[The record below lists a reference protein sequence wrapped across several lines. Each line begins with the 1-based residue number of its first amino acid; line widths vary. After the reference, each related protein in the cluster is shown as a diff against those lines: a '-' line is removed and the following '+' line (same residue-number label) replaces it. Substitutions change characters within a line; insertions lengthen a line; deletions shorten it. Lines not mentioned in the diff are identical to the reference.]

1 MKAKKR
7 KTLDY
12 SQMHK
17 DRKELQRLMEEMGGC
32 VVMVAGKKDAE
43 ALQRYVGGVIEV
55 SGRTDYACE
64 KAAREG
70 ASEVAVLT
78 DLDERGNAL
87 ANELSEKLRSCGIK
101 PNTFLRRK
109 IARLLGISQMEN
121 FERRYKE
128 RLGETKL

>member
-12 SQMHK
+12 SQMHR
-17 DRKELQRLMEEMGGC
+17 DRKELQRLLEELGSC
-32 VVMVAGKKDAE
+32 VVMVEGKKDAE
-43 ALQRYVGGVIEV
+43 ALQRYAGGVIEV
-55 SGRTDYACE
+55 SGRTRYACE

-70 ASEVAVLT
+70 ATEVAVLT
-78 DLDERGNAL
+78 DLDDRGNEL
-87 ANELSEKLRSCGIK
+87 ANELNGELRSCGVK

-109 IARLLGISQMEN
+109 IAKILGISQMEN

>member
-12 SQMHK
+12 SQMQR
-17 DRKELQRLMEEMGGC
+17 DRKELQRLLEELGGC
-32 VVMVAGKKDAE
+32 VVMVEGKKDAE
-43 ALQRYVGGVIEV
+43 ALQRYAEGVIEV
-55 SGRTDYACE
+55 SGRTRYACE

-70 ASEVAVLT
+70 ATEVAVLT
-78 DLDERGNAL
+78 DLDERGNEL
-87 ANELSEKLRSCGIK
+87 ANELCGELRSCGVK

-109 IARLLGISQMEN
+109 IARVLGISQMEN
-121 FERRYKE
+121 FERRFKE